1 MGAAAVLLR
10 AALRRSRLAA
20 AALLLPRTFPYSPGH
35 LPSPPIGR
43 ALPLLPRL
51 PFPAGFGYSTFAEES
66 DAPARTKG
74 KSRRSPMKQSR
85 VDFTKVDA
93 ALLPTIILVGRPN
106 VGKSALFNRLIRR
119 REALVYN
126 TPGDHVTRDIREGVA
141 KLGDLRFRVLDSAGL
156 ETAAT
161 SGSILAR
168 TADMTGNVLARS
180 QFAIFLIDVRDGL
193 QPLDLEVGQWLR
205 KHASGIHTIV
215 AMNKSES
222 LDEHGVLTSAAG
234 EAHRL
239 GFGDP
244 VAISAETGLGMA
256 ELYEI
261 LRPMFEEYMFQLP
274 NNGLNQDDPTS
285 ETEANEGDESKLP
298 LQLAI
303 VGRPNVG
310 KSTLLN
316 TLLQENRVLVG
327 PESGLTRDS
336 IRAQFQFDNRSVYL
350 VDTAGWMERSGKE
363 KGPASLSVVQ
373 SRKNLMRAHIVA
385 LVLDAEKIA
394 KSKSSMN
401 HPEVVIARQAIEE
414 GRGLVV
420 IVNKMDLLREN
431 QRLLDK
437 VLEAVPKE
445 IQTVIPQVMSRH
457 SWKDSA
463 TQPKVKYFTQV
474 KARPPTFVAFMSGKT
489 KLSDT
494 DTRFLTKS
502 LKEDFNIGGIPIRIL
517 QRSIPRKATFK
528 SNIKKRGSSI
538 IRMKTDKRTEVSD
551 PTQS

>member
-1 MGAAAVLLR
+1 V
-10 AALRRSRLAA
+10 
-20 AALLLPRTFPYSPGH
+20 
-35 LPSPPIGR
+35 PPVT
-43 ALPLLPRL
+43 P
-51 PFPAGFGYSTFAEES
+51 
-66 DAPARTKG
+66 KG
-74 KSRRSPMKQSR
+74 KAKARKNPMKQSR
-85 VDFTKVDA
+85 FDFTKVDA
-93 ALLPTIILVGRPN
+93 ALLPTVILVGRPN
-106 VGKSALFNRLIRR
+106 VGKSALFNRFIRR

-126 TPGDHVTRDIREGVA
+126 TPGDHVTRDIREGIA

-205 KHASGIHTIV
+205 KHASGIHTLV

-222 LDEHGVLTSAAG
+222 LDEHGVLTAAAG

-256 ELYEI
+256 ELYEV
-261 LRPMFEEYMFQLP
+261 LRPLFEEYMSQLP
-274 NNGLNQDDPTS
+274 NNGLNPADPTS
-285 ETEANEGDESKLP
+285 ELETEAHEGYESKLP

-316 TLLQENRVLVG
+316 TLLQEQRVLVG
-327 PESGLTRDS
+327 PEAGLTRDS
-336 IRAQFQFDNRSVYL
+336 IRAQFQFDNRTVYL

-385 LVLDAEKIA
+385 LVLDAEKFY
-394 KSKSSMN
+394 
-401 HPEVVIARQAIEE
+401 
-414 GRGLVV
+414 GRVDCDV
-420 IVNKMDLLREN
+420 QK
-431 QRLLDK
+431 
-437 VLEAVPKE
+437 
-445 IQTVIPQVMSRH
+445 
-457 SWKDSA
+457 
-463 TQPKVKYFTQV
+463 
-474 KARPPTFVAFMSGKT
+474 
-489 KLSDT
+489 
-494 DTRFLTKS
+494 
-502 LKEDFNIGGIPIRIL
+502 
-517 QRSIPRKATFK
+517 
-528 SNIKKRGSSI
+528 
-538 IRMKTDKRTEVSD
+538 
-551 PTQS
+551 